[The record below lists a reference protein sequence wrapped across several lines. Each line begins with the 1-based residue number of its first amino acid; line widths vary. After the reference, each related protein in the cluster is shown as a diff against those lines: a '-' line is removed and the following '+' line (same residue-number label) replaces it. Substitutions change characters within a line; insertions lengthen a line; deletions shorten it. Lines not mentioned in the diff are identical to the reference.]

1 MKKTPKTKTAPAVVA
16 PVVETVLV
24 MRTCNADM
32 TAYGGFKWP
41 ESGLVEAPD
50 WKPIAKC
57 GHGLHGL
64 LWGVGSASYL
74 DLSDSAKGLV
84 VRVAAELVVD
94 LGGKVKFPRGEV
106 VFCGDLK
113 GAADYICANG
123 GAGRAVVRGTATAGD
138 RGTATAGVSGTATA
152 GDRGTATAG
161 DSGTATAGYS
171 GTATAGDR
179 GTATAG
185 VRGTATAGSGGTI
198 CILYWSGKR
207 YKSRIAQVK
216 DEDGDGELEPNVPY
230 RLNERGEFV
239 KAPVGKKD
247 SK

>member
-64 LWGVGSASYL
+64 LWGVGGASHL

-123 GAGRAVVRGTATAGD
+123 GAGRAVYSGTATAGD
-138 RGTATAGVSGTATA
+138 SGTATA

-161 DSGTATAGYS
+161 Y
-171 GTATAGDR
+171 
-179 GTATAG
+179 
-185 VRGTATAGSGGTI
+185 RGTATAGSGGTI

-247 SK
+247 VRGAGGEPRRGQDLPDATTTKESR

>member
-64 LWGVGSASYL
+64 LWGVGSASHL

-123 GAGRAVVRGTATAGD
+123 GAGRAVVRGTSTSGYDGTSTSGYDGTSTSGD
-138 RGTATAGVSGTATA
+138 RGTSTSGVSGTATA
-152 GDRGTATAG
+152 GD
-161 DSGTATAGYS
+161 S